1 MKIVDE
7 IKNEYINK
15 YLDYLKY
22 EKKLSINT
30 YKSYYYNLYQFELFI
45 NNKDILKIT
54 DNDIRDF
61 LYQDGITSRT
71 RAHYLTVIKSFYNY
85 MVDNHYLD
93 KNPSERIKLPKI
105 EKKLPE
111 YLTIEEVD
119 RIMNINPTKPTDYR
133 NIAMLETIYACG
145 LRVSELCELKINNI
159 DFEECIIRVY
169 GKGKKERIVPM
180 NDNSISALKTYMDEY
195 RLYLLKDKVSEYVFI
210 NNFGSRISRQ
220 GFFKILKKICDDN
233 GINKSVSPHTLRHSF
248 ATHLLNNGAD
258 IRVIQELLGHSNLT
272 TTQIYSHLVNEK
284 VKEDYRNHPR
294 NKIED

>member
-180 NDNSISALKTYMDEY
+180 NDNSINALKTYMDEY

>member
-7 IKNEYINK
+7 IKNEYVNK

-45 NNKDILKIT
+45 NNKDILKLS

-85 MVDNHYLD
+85 LVDNHYLD

-180 NDNSISALKTYMDEY
+180 NDNSISALKRYIDEY

>member
-7 IKNEYINK
+7 IKNEYVNK

-45 NNKDILKIT
+45 NNKDILKLS

-85 MVDNHYLD
+85 LVDNHYLD